1 MGIVPAKKQAR
12 DRHGQGRAS
21 SNRQGLDAHGLPLA
35 QHRVMAKRPRDP
47 ETPRPREG
55 RPRAVGE
62 LLPAVGGMAFRR
74 FGFAQGALLAR
85 WREVVGP
92 LYARWS
98 APESLRFPRGRRD
111 GAVLTIRVEGPF
123 APQLQH
129 LEAPII
135 ERCNMILGAGQVAR
149 IRLVQGQV
157 ARPVAEPPPVPVAPR
172 AEPGANLQAIPN
184 DELRTALADLAAA
197 LGTRRGPPRVR

>member
-1 MGIVPAKKQAR
+1 
-12 DRHGQGRAS
+12 
-21 SNRQGLDAHGLPLA
+21 
-35 QHRVMAKRPRDP
+35 MAKRPRDP
-47 ETPRPREG
+47 DAPAPREG

-111 GAVLTIRVEGPF
+111 GALLTIRVEGPF

-129 LEAPII
+129 LEGPII
-135 ERCNMILGAGQVAR
+135 EGCNQLLGAGQVAR

-157 ARPVAEPPPVPVAPR
+157 ARPEARPDAPS
-172 AEPGANLQAIPN
+172 APAAAPAATANLQDIP
-184 DELRTALADLAAA
+184 DADLRAALADLAAA
-197 LGTRRGPPRVR
+197 LGTRRGPPRLR